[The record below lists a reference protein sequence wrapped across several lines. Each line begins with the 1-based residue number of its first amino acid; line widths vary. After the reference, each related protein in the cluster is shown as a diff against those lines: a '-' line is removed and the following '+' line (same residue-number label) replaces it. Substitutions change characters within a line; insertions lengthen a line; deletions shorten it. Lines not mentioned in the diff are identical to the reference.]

1 MGAVAF
7 QAQTQL
13 RRRLPTVAVIAIVV
27 AVAGT
32 VTLATAAGARRTAG
46 VLDRFVAETQPIDV
60 FVFSPEPIGDDT
72 FEQLTAIDGVRDIGR
87 IDVPAMVLPG
97 SESDIVFV
105 GLVDGYGAMSKSP
118 RLLEGR
124 RADPDA
130 PFEIAPHE
138 TAARDL
144 GVGLGDTV
152 ETIAFSPTQLPA
164 LRRALSRGEE
174 LEPAG
179 PRYRFEVVGITRD
192 GVDFAVSGEP
202 SFPDLT
208 PAFLRQHGDETA
220 HFIFGL
226 VASLDG
232 GAEAEAAFFRAAK
245 PLLGP
250 ESEFDGSAGDFGGL
264 FDTAS
269 VMATALWLASGFAAV
284 AGLAVFVVVVGR
296 VARVIGR
303 DDPTLRAL
311 GLSRPQRVA
320 TTIGVVGAG
329 VALGTVGAVGG
340 ATVASRWFPTGLLR
354 RAEPDLGID
363 VDPLVLGV
371 GGALLLV
378 VLLTTTAVVAWRSGQ
393 ARPGTAGMPSTAPMA
408 VVLAGMRAPVQLIVG
423 ADMALRRGP
432 DRRAPNMSAV
442 VGATVAAAGVVAALT
457 FATSLDRLLAQPAR
471 WGWGWD
477 LSIEADR
484 AVSDQLVAS
493 DEVEAVGVG
502 RFVVEVEVGGRRV
515 NAQGIES
522 RKGGLAPTVAT
533 GRAPAAPDEVA
544 LGAETLE
551 ALGVD
556 VGDTVSA
563 TCIDRPCQL
572 RVVGQALMF
581 NPTETVPVA
590 EGAALTLDGLERL
603 TESDANAVNDAP
615 EALLVRWA
623 PGVDGGAA
631 ARRLGLPNGL
641 DGSQPPSDIARIE
654 EAAGIPWLLTAF
666 VVIIGLTA
674 LGYALVTGLQAR
686 RRELG
691 VLRAVGFLRRQ
702 VATAIGWQA
711 TIVAGLAL
719 LIGVPLGFVAGRW
732 AWRVV
737 AESLG
742 VAPDIRLP
750 LLAVGLVVVATLA
763 LANLVAVGPAWAAGR
778 RAPAEALR
786 SE

>member
-1 MGAVAF
+1 MSAVAY
-7 QAQTQL
+7 QARVQL

-27 AVAGT
+27 TVAGT
-32 VTLATAAGARRTAG
+32 VTLATAAGARRTSG

-72 FEQLTAIDGVRDIGR
+72 FEQLAAIDGVRDIGR

-97 SESDIVFV
+97 SENDIVFV

-130 PFEIAPHE
+130 PLEIAPHE
-138 TAARDL
+138 AAARDL

-152 ETIAFSPTQLPA
+152 ETIAFAPDQLPQ
-164 LRRALSRGEE
+164 LRQGEDV
-174 LEPAG
+174 EPAG
-179 PRYRFEVVGITRD
+179 PRYRLEVVGITRD

-232 GAEAEAAFFRAAK
+232 GAEAEAAFFRAAQ

-269 VMATALWLASGFAAV
+269 VMATALWLASAVAAV

-303 DDPTLRAL
+303 DDLTLRAL

-329 VALGTVGAVGG
+329 VALGAVGAVGG
-340 ATVASRWFPTGLLR
+340 AIAASRWFPTGLLR

-371 GGALLLV
+371 GGPLLLV
-378 VLLTTTAVVAWRSGQ
+378 VLLTATAVVAWRSGR
-393 ARPGTAGMPSTAPMA
+393 AVTGTAGMPSTAPMT
-408 VVLAGMRAPVQLIVG
+408 VVLARLRAPVQLIVG
-423 ADMALRRGP
+423 ADMALRRGL
-432 DRRAPNMSAV
+432 DRRAPNMGAV
-442 VGATVAAAGVVAALT
+442 IGATVAAAGVVAALT

-484 AVSDQLVAS
+484 AVSDRLVAS

-522 RKGGLAPTVAT
+522 RKGGLAPTVAA

-563 TCIDRPCQL
+563 TCIDRPCEL

-581 NPTETVPVA
+581 NPSETVPVA

-603 TESDANAVNDAP
+603 TESDANAVDDAP

-631 ARRLGLPNGL
+631 ARRLELPNGL
-641 DGSQPPSDIARIE
+641 DGSQPPSDIARID

-674 LGYALVTGLQAR
+674 LGYALITGLQAR
-686 RRELG
+686 RRDLG

-711 TIVAGLAL
+711 TIVVGLAL
-719 LIGVPLGFVAGRW
+719 LIGVPLGFVVGRW
-732 AWRVV
+732 TWRVV

-750 LLAVGLVVVATLA
+750 LLAVGLLVVAALA
-763 LANLVAVGPAWAAGR
+763 LANVVAVGPAWSAGR
-778 RAPAEALR
+778 RSPAEALR